1 MLKLILIRIIAILN
15 QTYNRIPGW
24 GFAILSIV
32 LCGLMIVGGRLFQP
46 LGFFAFYLSV
56 PKFIQLLGFKDI
68 QPGKILTAIPVFLLI
83 FFITGELTLHLLYPD
98 GVSFSNGVGPLVKQ
112 FYRNIVVNKYGSR
125 GPEILTNKSPTKIII
140 QGDSFTWGQGIRLEK
155 DIYTSV
161 LKHLLTKKYPNVQ
174 IAVLAKRGREIQGHI
189 EQLSKWA
196 GQIKPQV
203 IIYQWHITD
212 IEKNNK
218 DRPQKIAIPWDKLF
232 FNWRLRR
239 SSYFW
244 FLLTYQIDSAMPK
257 NKISYRDYIEKE
269 YAIETENWQLFR
281 DKFLQWHSLAKSFT
295 PHIIILMPVLPTSEI
310 VEQNF
315 IDLAKSLGIRMVFTG
330 KSIVGMTTSKY
341 DRHPNIAA
349 HRIIA
354 DHLFSEITDILPLR
368 DNE

>member
-1 MLKLILIRIIAILN
+1 MIAILN

-32 LCGLMIVGGRLFQP
+32 LCGFMIVGGQLFQP
-46 LGFFAFYLSV
+46 LGFFAFYLSI
-56 PKFIQLLGFKDI
+56 PKFVQLLGFKDI
-68 QPGKILTAIPVFLLI
+68 QPGKILTSIPAFLLI
-83 FFITGELTLHLLYPD
+83 FFLTGELTLRLWYPN
-98 GVSFSNGVGPLVKQ
+98 GVPFSNGVGPIVKQ

-125 GPEILTNKSPTKIII
+125 GPEVLDDTSHPKIII
-140 QGDSFTWGQGIRLEK
+140 QGDSITWGQGIKLEK

-161 LKHLLTKKYPNVQ
+161 LKHLLTEKYPDVQ
-174 IAVLAKRGREIQGHI
+174 IAVLAKKGREIQEHI

-203 IIYQWHITD
+203 IVYQWHITD
-212 IEKNNK
+212 IEKNIE
-218 DRPQKIAIPWDKLF
+218 DRPKKISIPWNKLF
-232 FNWRLRR
+232 FNWRLSE

-244 FLLTYQIDSAMPK
+244 SLLTYQIDTAMPK
-257 NKISYRDYIEKE
+257 NKISYKDYIEKE

-281 DKFLQWHSLAKSFT
+281 NKFLQWHSLAKSFT
-295 PHIIILMPVLPTSEI
+295 PHIIILIPLLPTSEI

-315 IDLAKSLGIRMVFTG
+315 VDLAKSLGARIVFTG
-330 KSIVGMTTSKY
+330 KATAGMNASKY
-341 DRHPNIAA
+341 DRHPNIEA

-354 DHLFSEITDILPLR
+354 DHLFNEITNILPLK